1 MEAFAAADKA
11 GNAINA
17 VNGAGKA
24 LDGVYKLSSA
34 GKAALGATSA
44 VSTVVANK
52 VVGNDT
58 SFRWG
63 NVAASALTSY
73 AGGKLGLG
81 NPDSLAGGMTS
92 GNMVFDTAGGI
103 ANSALRYGS
112 DKLFGNE
119 SSWNF
124 SSVATDAFGNALGNS
139 IVQGLQSK
147 PKPQN
152 SGNSSQGQNSQSPQV
167 AGQNGAT
174 DLNKRYKEGDFIGYH
189 EDGRKMYAGSVD
201 KNGQVISQVIPLE
214 HEAPIIETS
223 TSSYDW
229 LAGSNLWN
237 NSFIDLGGLNNL

>member
-1 MEAFAAADKA
+1 MAIVLLVVLLISDNKCESYLVYGFSLKSALGSGLTAGLSAGAGHVLRRMEVFAAADKA

-24 LDGVYKLSSA
+24 LDGVYKLSSV

-63 NVAASALTSY
+63 NVAASALSAY

-81 NPDSLAGGMTS
+81 NRDSLAGGMTS

-119 SSWNF
+119 ASWNF
-124 SSVATDAFGNALGNS
+124 SSIVADAFVNALGG
-139 IVQGLQSK
+139 V
-147 PKPQN
+147 
-152 SGNSSQGQNSQSPQV
+152 
-167 AGQNGAT
+167 
-174 DLNKRYKEGDFIGYH
+174 F
-189 EDGRKMYAGSVD
+189 
-201 KNGQVISQVIPLE
+201 
-214 HEAPIIETS
+214 
-223 TSSYDW
+223 
-229 LAGSNLWN
+229 
-237 NSFIDLGGLNNL
+237 